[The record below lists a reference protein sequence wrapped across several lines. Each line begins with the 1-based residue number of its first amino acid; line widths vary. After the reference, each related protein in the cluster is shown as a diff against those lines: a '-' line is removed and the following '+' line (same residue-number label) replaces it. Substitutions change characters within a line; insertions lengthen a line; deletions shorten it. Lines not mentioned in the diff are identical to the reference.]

1 MMCPGYVLPAPVVRR
16 VLVCTIVAPK
26 VTVKAKR

>member
-1 MMCPGYVLPAPVVRR
+1 MMCPGHVLPPPVVVRR
-16 VLVCTIVAPK
+16 LVCTVVAPK